1 MAFSLAPV
9 EGYKVF
15 LRAETK
21 GGVTA
26 SLKAKLTVCGSEKL
40 VLKKSSNSTIT
51 VFSEEMLKGLW
62 KSYPLESLW
71 SV

>member
-1 MAFSLAPV
+1 LAFSLAPV
-9 EGYKVF
+9 EAYKVF

-26 SLKAKLTVCGSEKL
+26 SLIGSLTVCGSEKL
-40 VLKKSSNSTIT
+40 VLKNSTSSTIT
-51 VFSEEMLKGLW
+51 VFSEEMFKGLW